1 MSTPAIHPAPV
12 RKSVVV
18 KADVERSFSAFT
30 GGIGRWWPRSKSI
43 GATAQV
49 DVVLEGRP
57 GGRWYERGVDGAEC
71 EWGKVLLW
79 EPPSRL
85 MLAWQ
90 IDSNWK
96 YDPALVTEIEI
107 TFTALGARE
116 TRVDIEHRNLERFGD
131 KAARIREMFDSEGGW
146 PGVLKSFAATMAAA
160 P

>member
-18 KADVERSFSAFT
+18 NTDVERSFSAFT
-30 GGIGRWWPRSKSI
+30 SGIGRWWPRSKSI

-107 TFTALGARE
+107 TFTALGAKE

-131 KAARIREMFDSEGGW
+131 NAARIREMFDSEGGW
-146 PGVLKSFAATMAAA
+146 PGVLKSFAATVAEA

>member
-43 GATAQV
+43 ASSAQV

-57 GGRWYERGVDGAEC
+57 GGRWYERGADGAEC

-107 TFTALGARE
+107 TFTALGAKE
-116 TRVDIEHRNLERFGD
+116 TRVDIEHRNLELFGD
-131 KAARIREMFDSEGGW
+131 KAARIREMFDSDGGW
-146 PGVLKSFAATMAAA
+146 PGVLKSFAATVADT

>member
-43 GATAQV
+43 GSSAQV
-49 DVVLEGRP
+49 DVLLEGRP
-57 GGRWYERGVDGAEC
+57 GGRWYERGADGAEC

-85 MLAWQ
+85 LLAWQ

-96 YDPALVTEIEI
+96 YDPTLVTEIEV
-107 TFTALGARE
+107 TFTALGAKE
-116 TRVDIEHRNLERFGD
+116 TRVDIEHRNLERFGN
-131 KAARIREMFDSEGGW
+131 KAAHIREMFDSDGGW
-146 PGVLKSFAATMAAA
+146 PGVLKSFAATVANT

>member
-43 GATAQV
+43 GSTAQV

-57 GGRWYERGVDGAEC
+57 GGRWYERGADGAEC

-146 PGVLKSFAATMAAA
+146 PGVLKSFAATIADT

>member
-12 RKSVVV
+12 TKSVIV
-18 KADVERSFSAFT
+18 KADIGRSFSAFT

-43 GATAQV
+43 GSTAQV

-57 GGRWYERGVDGAEC
+57 GGRWYERGSDGAEC
-71 EWGKVLLW
+71 EWGKVLVW

-85 MLAWQ
+85 LLAWQ

-96 YDPALVTEIEI
+96 YDPALVTEVEI
-107 TFTALGARE
+107 TFTALGAKE

-131 KAARIREMFDSEGGW
+131 KAARIREMFDADGGW
-146 PGVLKSFAATMAAA
+146 PGVLKSFAATMADM

>member
-43 GATAQV
+43 ASSAQV

-57 GGRWYERGVDGAEC
+57 GGRWYERGADGAEC

-107 TFTALGARE
+107 TFTALGAKE

-131 KAARIREMFDSEGGW
+131 KAARIREMFDSDGGW
-146 PGVLKSFAATMAAA
+146 PGVLKSFAATVADT